1 MQPLKV
7 ERGFTLWANG
17 HLTIDIVESAQR
29 SGTRF
34 KFIGQQKDWAFSF
47 DKWGR
52 GVTDYVA
59 SVLEMEPKNRLA
71 LCDEA
76 RQMAKNISKRV
87 TKGLSTSETQAQ
99 PTKAPGRRALLK
111 EGYAPTY
118 A

>member
-1 MQPLKV
+1 MFVMLKV

-17 HLTIDIVESAQR
+17 HLTMDVIESAQR

-34 KFIGQQKDWAFSF
+34 KFIGQQKDWAFTF

-52 GVTDYVA
+52 GVNDYVA
-59 SVLEMEPKNRLA
+59 SVLEMESKNRLG

-76 RQMAKNISKRV
+76 RQMAKKAS
-87 TKGLSTSETQAQ
+87 KGLSALFTSETQAQ
-99 PTKAPGRRALLK
+99 LTKAPGQHALLK
-111 EGYAPTY
+111 EGRPPAP